1 MKKAL
6 KIIGYLLGVVVLL
19 LLGVAAYVQLAP
31 MPNYKVNAPDLKI
44 TPDSARTAEGRR
56 IVLTDCAHCHRG
68 TDGKISGDLW
78 ASDPTFGKLWSAN
91 ITQHPT
97 AGIGAYTDGE
107 LAYLLRTGIKRD
119 GRYAGPWMTFPL
131 LSDEDLASVIAF
143 LRSDAPEVQPS
154 ENRQPPAELSFVGK
168 MVFKLFLPKPFD
180 YPDKP
185 IVAPPPTDKVAYGRY
200 LATGKWECFRCHSAS
215 FETNNEL
222 EPEKSPGYFAGGN
235 PVSDKNNQPV
245 ASANI
250 TPDKETGIG
259 TWTEAQFSNAVRFGK
274 RPDGQPLSHLMPP
287 FAMLSDDEISALWAY
302 LQTVPPIKNPVVRT
316 LAKTD

>member
-1 MKKAL
+1 MKKAF
-6 KIIGYLLGVVVLL
+6 KIIGYLLGGIVLL
-19 LLGVAAYVQLAP
+19 LLGVATYVQLAP

-97 AGIGAYTDGE
+97 AGIGTYTDGE

-154 ENRQPPAELSFVGK
+154 EHRQPPTELGFVGK
-168 MVFKLFLPKPFD
+168 MVFKLFLPKPLG
-180 YPDKP
+180 YPEKP